1 MKVNRRALG
10 LLGEE
15 AAAELLERKGW
26 RILERNWRKPWGELD
41 LVCRD
46 DEDLLVFIEVK
57 AQKVLPGFIPEQH
70 IDERKRYRLQ
80 RLAQAYLFTHPKLR
94 GEKFRIDVVAVELS
108 PQGEIL
114 QFRHHEGAVRA

>member
-1 MKVNRRALG
+1 MRLDRRALG
-10 LLGEE
+10 AIGEDS
-15 AAAELLERKGW
+15 AAEFLEKKGW
-26 RILERNWRKPWGELD
+26 RIIERNWRKPWGEID

-46 DEDLLVFIEVK
+46 EEDRLVLVEVK

-80 RLAQAYLFTHPKLR
+80 RLAQAYLFTNPKIR
-94 GEKFRIDVVAVELS
+94 GENFRIDVVAVELS

-114 QFRHHEGAVRA
+114 QIRHHEGAIRA